1 MAKHYGGPARSH
13 VNPNRVN
20 GTVHLSDR
28 LRVERYG
35 DRNWAIYLDD
45 DLLAVTVY
53 KKGVLAVAM
62 VLLNKDPSLR
72 APTTE

>member
-1 MAKHYGGPARSH
+1 MANYYHGRARPR
-13 VNPNRVN
+13 VNPNRGT
-20 GTVHLSDR
+20 GTVYLSDR

-53 KKGVLAVAM
+53 KKGALAVAL
-62 VLLNKDPSLR
+62 VLLSKDSNLR
-72 APTTE
+72 APTAE